1 MAEPRPQISL
11 DSRVASLE
19 EAVGGLRT
27 GFEALRVDVKAL
39 SAQFAAGQRPN
50 WGVYAAFAAIAL
62 TLTAGGVAYVDKMVG
77 RTDFAMVKMA
87 DANLIAEYH
96 RGRADESR
104 EERQREIDEL
114 KRMDDALDVRL
125 QREMRDVNA
134 TTEAKL
140 DALDKR
146 IQEEIS
152 RNAIER
158 RYQLDLMRDTVEKN
172 EQLAL
177 ESAIHRAD
185 LAARVKA
192 LERPGMDP

>member
-1 MAEPRPQISL
+1 MAEPRPQISIE
-11 DSRVASLE
+11 SRVASME
-19 EAVGGLRT
+19 EAVVGLRT

-39 SAQFAAGQRPN
+39 GAQFAAGQRPN

-62 TLTAGGVAYVDKMVG
+62 TLTAGGVAYVDKSVG
-77 RTDFAMVKMA
+77 RTDSAIVKMA
-87 DANLIAEYH
+87 DANLIAEYQ

-140 DALDKR
+140 EALDKR

-152 RNAIER
+152 RNALER

-172 EQLAL
+172 ESLAL
-177 ESAIHRAD
+177 DSAIDRAD

-192 LERPGMDP
+192 LESPVP